1 MKVFSNTTPLIALSA
16 INQLELL
23 PCLFEQIYLTNEV
36 MGECA
41 AGGRIFVPSL
51 HELSWVIPTEF
62 RPSFTPHILLELDL
76 GEKATI
82 LAAQEHHADL
92 VLIDE
97 KLGRNVAE
105 YLGLQVS
112 GTLGVLLKAKRENLI
127 PSFMQAANSMRE
139 HGIFFHPKLIERL
152 AITVGE

>member
-16 INQLELL
+16 INQLDLL
-23 PCLFEQIYLTNEV
+23 PRLFGQIYLTDEV
-36 MGECA
+36 MSECA
-41 AGGRIFVPSL
+41 VGGRVFVPTL
-51 HELSWVIPTEF
+51 RDLTWVAPATF
-62 RPSFTPHILLELDL
+62 KQSAMPHILLELDW

-105 YLGLQVS
+105 YLGLRVS
-112 GTLGVLLKAKRENLI
+112 GTLGVLLRAKRVNII
-127 PSFMQAANSMRE
+127 PSFRQAANSMCE
-139 HGIFFHPKLIERL
+139 QGIFFQSKLIERL
-152 AITVGE
+152 AATVGE

>member
-23 PCLFEQIYLTNEV
+23 PRLFGHVYLTDEV
-36 MGECA
+36 ISECF
-41 AGGRIFVPSL
+41 AGGRILVPNL
-51 HELSWVIPTEF
+51 RELSWVTRTTYSPAMM
-62 RPSFTPHILLELDL
+62 PHILLELDW

-82 LAAQEHHADL
+82 LAAQEHQADL

-105 YLGLQVS
+105 YLGLRVS
-112 GTLGVLLKAKRENLI
+112 GTLGVLLKAKREKLI
-127 PSFMQAANSMRE
+127 TSFRQAANSMRE
-139 HGIFFHPKLIERL
+139 QGVFFQPKLIERL
-152 AITVGE
+152 AVTVGE

>member
-23 PCLFEQIYLTNEV
+23 PRFFDQVHVTKEV
-36 MGECA
+36 IAECA
-41 AGGRIFVPSL
+41 VGGNIFVPDLFGLPWIVPVTAKRS
-51 HELSWVIPTEF
+51 VA
-62 RPSFTPHILLELDL
+62 PHILLELDL

-82 LAAQEHHADL
+82 LAAQEYQADL

-105 YLGLQVS
+105 YLGLRVT
-112 GTLGVLLKAKRENLI
+112 GTLGVLLKAKREGLI
-127 PSFMQAANSMRE
+127 SSFVQAVNSMRQR
-139 HGIFFHPKLIERL
+139 GVFFQPKLIERL
-152 AITVGE
+152 AQTVGE